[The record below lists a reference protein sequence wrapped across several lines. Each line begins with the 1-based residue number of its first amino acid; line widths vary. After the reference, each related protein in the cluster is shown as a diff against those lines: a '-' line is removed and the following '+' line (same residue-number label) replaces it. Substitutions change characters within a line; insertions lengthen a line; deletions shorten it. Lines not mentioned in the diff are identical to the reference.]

1 MNTRNKLLQSI
12 DLYQDRLD
20 RLQDMPT
27 NKELALLVD
36 ISKKEIIDIISDMN
50 WIELV
55 AEINKVRYEVMNSLN
70 YNEHIIDK

>member
-1 MNTRNKLLQSI
+1 MNTKNKLLQSI

-20 RLQDMPT
+20 RLQDMPA
-27 NKELALLVD
+27 NKELALLVE

-55 AEINKVRYEVMNSLN
+55 SEIHKVNNEVMNSLN

>member
-20 RLQDMPT
+20 RLKDMPA
-27 NKELALLVD
+27 NKELALLVE

-55 AEINKVRYEVMNSLN
+55 SEIHKVNNEVMNALL

>member
-20 RLQDMPT
+20 RLKDMPA
-27 NKELALLVD
+27 NKELALLVE

>member
-20 RLQDMPT
+20 RLKDMPA
-27 NKELALLVD
+27 NKELALLVE

-50 WIELV
+50 
-55 AEINKVRYEVMNSLN
+55 
-70 YNEHIIDK
+70 